1 MLRFPHCFWGTG
13 DMFGHVQQDP
23 QQRGLFYLFYTYDGI
38 SGGAVLAGLVAGQAA
53 VALEQQKDGDLV
65 QGVLRLLR
73 GIFEPQGVQVP
84 PPLAVR
90 GGSGAGG
97 WEAKHLRALPNCR
110 WQLTA

>member
-1 MLRFPHCFWGTG
+1 
-13 DMFGHVQQDP
+13 MFGHVQQDP